1 MRKTTMT
8 RQKRQDRKEKNYD
21 DKAKKD
27 KTEKRKT
34 TMTRQK
40 RQDRK

>member
-21 DKAKKD
+21 DKAKK
-27 KTEKRKT
+27 
-34 TMTRQK
+34 TRQK
-40 RQDRK
+40 RENLR

>member
-8 RQKRQDRKEKNYD
+8 RQKRQE
-21 DKAKKD
+21 D